1 MNIQAIPWEYLT
13 KSFTEGVAELINEV
27 KGNIPVKTV
36 NNYTLS
42 GRMFLN
48 LTIEFLS
55 IIN

>member
-1 MNIQAIPWEYLT
+1 MNIQAIPWEDLT